1 MSQCAEQCEDKTMA
15 ALTPA
20 RVYRRLLTAV
30 RVAVAY
36 PGPRKRLCQNIRD
49 AFEIR
54 GAMVMDEA
62 GVLRCLN
69 EVSECARQ
77 LSAQW
82 IAEVGQCA
90 HSIEQRMY
98 SV

>member
-1 MSQCAEQCEDKTMA
+1 
-15 ALTPA
+15 
-20 RVYRRLLTAV
+20 
-30 RVAVAY
+30 
-36 PGPRKRLCQNIRD
+36 
-49 AFEIR
+49 
-54 GAMVMDEA
+54 VMDEA
-62 GVLRCLN
+62 GVQRCLN